1 MRYELKKKFRLVK
14 KFYKRTF
21 GKPKYVRIEITAMGK
36 TITRIDKVRS
46 GELMRKALITNA
58 PIKDE
63 QVSA

>member
-1 MRYELKKKFRLVK
+1 MVK

-21 GKPKYVRIEITAMGK
+21 GTPKYKRIEKTVKGK
-36 TITRIDKVRS
+36 TIRIIDKVKS

>member
-21 GKPKYVRIEITAMGK
+21 GTPKYVRSEITVMGK
-36 TITRIDKVRS
+36 TITRKDKVRS
-46 GELMRKALITNA
+46 GELMRKALITNT

-63 QVSA
+63 QVPA